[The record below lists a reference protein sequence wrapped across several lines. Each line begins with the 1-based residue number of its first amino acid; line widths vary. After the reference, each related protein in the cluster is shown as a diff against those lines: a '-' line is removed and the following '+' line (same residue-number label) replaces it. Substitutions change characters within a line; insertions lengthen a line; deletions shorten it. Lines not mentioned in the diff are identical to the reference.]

1 MLLLHGS
8 VLMERKTQLVKNLI
22 YHPRVNKGRF
32 QPQLIVTHLGRPI
45 ASSKC
50 GTVQL
55 SSMMWPEMSRDI
67 RCTRRWTMAVR
78 IFLVILNF
86 EIRLLSWEMSRCLK
100 EEGVSSVTI
109 FQVISGHTRG
119 TTHVLKWQHANC
131 SQFITVFFLLL
142 AQDDVTKEG
151 FPKYGL
157 LRSTHLCLRGAASQ
171 KRVGINGEELKQVV
185 CAWKIKPGAET
196 EQKSYF

>member
-8 VLMERKTQLVKNLI
+8 MLMKRKTQLIKNLI
-22 YHPRVNKGRF
+22 YHLRVNKGRF
-32 QPQLIVTHLGRPI
+32 QPQLIITHLGRPI

-55 SSMMWPEMSRDI
+55 SSMMWPEMSRDT
-67 RCTRRWTMAVR
+67 RCTRRWTIAVR

-109 FQVISGHTRG
+109 FQMISGHTRG
-119 TTHVLKWQHANC
+119 ATHVLKWQHANC
-131 SQFITVFFLLL
+131 SKHSVYHSF
-142 AQDDVTKEG
+142 
-151 FPKYGL
+151 FPK
-157 LRSTHLCLRGAASQ
+157 STSGVKHSSGSIMLHGCFAASGTATMKTDNLQ
-171 KRVGINGEELKQVV
+171 ILQL
-185 CAWKIKPGAET
+185 
-196 EQKSYF
+196 

>member
-22 YHPRVNKGRF
+22 YHLRVNKGRF

-100 EEGVSSVTI
+100 KEGVSSVTI

-119 TTHVLKWQHANC
+119 ATHVLKWQHANYF
-131 SQFITVFFLLL
+131 QFITVFFPSLGSGWCHHL
-142 AQDDVTKEG
+142 AKMTGSLFWQ
-151 FPKYGL
+151 
-157 LRSTHLCLRGAASQ
+157 
-171 KRVGINGEELKQVV
+171 
-185 CAWKIKPGAET
+185 IKMT
-196 EQKSYF
+196 L